1 MQIPASKSPGSNL
14 SDFHS
19 HILPNVDDGSDSLR
33 KSMSMLWAEA
43 EQSVSLVVATPHFY
57 PNRDKPEQFLKKRY
71 QAAKLLREEMDGCSG
86 LPKLILGA
94 EVHYFRG
101 ISESDFLP
109 WLTMGKT
116 NCLLVEMPPSPWPEE
131 CFRELEQI
139 RLRQGLTPIIAHVDR
154 YIRPLRTYGI
164 PERLEKMQ
172 VYVQANG
179 EFFLDKR
186 TASLAMKMLKAGQ
199 IHVLGSDCHNLTSRR
214 PNLGQAAQC
223 IEQKLGRE
231 ALVRIRR
238 TEREILL
245 SSPQRRTE

>member
-1 MQIPASKSPGSNL
+1 M
-14 SDFHS
+14 
-19 HILPNVDDGSDSLR
+19 PNVDDGSDSLR

-43 EQSVSLVVATPHFY
+43 EQGVSLVAATPHFY
-57 PNRDKPEQFLKKRY
+57 PDRDKPERFLKKRY
-71 QAAKLLREEMDGCSG
+71 QAAKLLREEMEGCSG